1 MWVEDERGGEDVD
14 DEGCGD
20 AVEKWFWWRDCIVVE
35 GWRGGGGG
43 LLQPEEVEVVLLE
56 AAEAVAVKASRRR
69 RRRRGWWRG
78 SEGEWGTEP
87 GGYKVGDGSIGS
99 EQRGK
104 GLEESLGAGVGEVA
118 GAGGLWGGCGGGHGG
133 LSQ

>member
-1 MWVEDERGGEDVD
+1 M
-14 DEGCGD
+14 
-20 AVEKWFWWRDCIVVE
+20 VE

-56 AAEAVAVKASRRR
+56 AAEAIAVKASRRR
-69 RRRRGWWRG
+69 RWRGWWRG
-78 SEGEWGTEP
+78 SEGEWGAEP

-118 GAGGLWGGCGGGHGG
+118 GAGGFWDGCGDGHGRLG
-133 LSQ
+133 Q